1 MGRGVS
7 RHHISQCCCYQ
18 GMMTLDTS
26 HIWSH
31 MYLPASFLVVVH
43 KDSIPI
49 EHAMS
54 QPLLACTAIK
64 LTSFA
69 PKSLHYTDSKLSMT
83 PLFTL
88 GCSGVT
94 QTCFTPPYR
103 IAPPELADASDAK
116 IRPPAP
122 SRRDADLRTTIM
134 SCIHHG

>member
-1 MGRGVS
+1 
-7 RHHISQCCCYQ
+7 
-18 GMMTLDTS
+18 MTLDTS

-64 LTSFA
+64 LTYFA

-88 GCSGVT
+88 VCSGVA
-94 QTCFTPPYR
+94 QTCFT
-103 IAPPELADASDAK
+103 ATTL
-116 IRPPAP
+116 
-122 SRRDADLRTTIM
+122 LRTPRA
-134 SCIHHG
+134 GRRQ